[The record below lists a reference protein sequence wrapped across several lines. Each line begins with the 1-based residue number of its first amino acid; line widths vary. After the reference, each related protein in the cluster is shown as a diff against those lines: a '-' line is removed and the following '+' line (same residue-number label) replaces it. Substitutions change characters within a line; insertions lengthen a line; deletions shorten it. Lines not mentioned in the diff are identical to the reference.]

1 MRFSGTSLLGKH
13 GPVKYVLTNIS
24 KLCLGFSLKL
34 YVRTG
39 WASDFVLKQTKIG
52 FPMKFGTFG
61 PLEIGGVG
69 EKQPHDSD
77 HAEYPSKLASS
88 AMSSSPE

>member
-1 MRFSGTSLLGKH
+1 
-13 GPVKYVLTNIS
+13 
-24 KLCLGFSLKL
+24 
-34 YVRTG
+34 
-39 WASDFVLKQTKIG
+39 
-52 FPMKFGTFG
+52 MKFGTFG